1 MTSPPGHP
9 TPNAGPSATLQP
21 LVQETVVAD
30 GARYR
35 VGWFDPPFLPPP
47 AETTQAQTLTREV
60 WEEACARVRACAYI
74 GCQRV
79 ESKRSPPPTL
89 PHPPIWAGVS
99 LTHG

>member
-47 AETTQAQTLTREV
+47 AETTQALGICFTPESQL
-60 WEEACARVRACAYI
+60 ARWV
-74 GCQRV
+74 
-79 ESKRSPPPTL
+79 
-89 PHPPIWAGVS
+89 VS
-99 LTHG
+99 TA